1 MPMSSAQR
9 FEPKLRAMVIGC
21 GRIGGLND
29 ESREGESPITHAGS
43 FATHPGFDLVACIEP
58 DDARRATFMRR
69 WTVQHGFCDLASFC
83 ASGIDV
89 DVVSLCTPSDTHDDY
104 LRTLLDSPMKLM
116 FCEKPLTT
124 KLDTSREIAAA
135 YIDADRP
142 LAVNYTRRWNQTLR
156 ALRDEIAS
164 GKWGHLISGSGFYTK
179 GILNNGSHLV
189 DLLLYLFGKVDVVA
203 TTGIRIDD
211 DADDPTLD
219 AVLRTANGAAIH
231 IVGGDARAF
240 YMFELTMVME
250 YGVIALEAAGS
261 VLRTRRRIT
270 SPLGEAELGSSSVVE
285 TEWRRQFLCAL
296 DNIHDAVTRGAPLLS
311 DASSAV
317 AAQTICADLK
327 KRARSTSGML

>member
-1 MPMSSAQR
+1 
-9 FEPKLRAMVIGC
+9 
-21 GRIGGLND
+21 
-29 ESREGESPITHAGS
+29 
-43 FATHPGFDLVACIEP
+43 
-58 DDARRATFMRR
+58 
-69 WTVQHGFCDLASFC
+69 
-83 ASGIDV
+83 
-89 DVVSLCTPSDTHDDY
+89 
-104 LRTLLDSPMKLM
+104 
-116 FCEKPLTT
+116 
-124 KLDTSREIAAA
+124 
-135 YIDADRP
+135 
-142 LAVNYTRRWNQTLR
+142 
-156 ALRDEIAS
+156 
-164 GKWGHLISGSGFYTK
+164 
-179 GILNNGSHLV
+179 
-189 DLLLYLFGKVDVVA
+189 VA

-211 DADDPTLD
+211 GADDPTLD

-250 YGVIALEAAGS
+250 NGVIALEAAGS